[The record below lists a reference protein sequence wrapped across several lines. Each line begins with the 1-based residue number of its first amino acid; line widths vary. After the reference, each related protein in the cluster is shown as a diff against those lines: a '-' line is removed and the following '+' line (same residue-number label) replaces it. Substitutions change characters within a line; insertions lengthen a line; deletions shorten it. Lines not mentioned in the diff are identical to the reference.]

1 MNLDNALKNLIVGQD
16 RAINSVS
23 NAIKRSRSGLKNPNR
38 PVGVFLFLGPTGVG
52 KTHSVKSLAKYLFS
66 NDNSFIRIDMS
77 EFSERFSLS
86 RLIGSPPGYVGY
98 NEGGE
103 LTEKVRRNPYS
114 VVLFDE
120 IEKGHPDIYNILLQV
135 FDEGIL
141 TDSLGRKIDFKN
153 TILIMTS
160 NIGTK
165 NPDSHNYG
173 FYENTKKN
181 DYNKMEK
188 NILNSVEGIFSPEL
202 LNRLDEI
209 IVFNSLKKTDI
220 YEIIDLQLID
230 LIKNLSELDI
240 KIIVYKSAK
249 NLILKK
255 GYNVE
260 YGVRFLRRA
269 IQTMIE
275 NPISEILLKNDLL
288 NGETIFVK
296 SMNNKIKISVKSDL
310 PIIT

>member
-1 MNLDNALKNLIVGQD
+1 MEQKNLD
-16 RAINSVS
+16 S
-23 NAIKRSRSGLKNPNR
+23 
-38 PVGVFLFLGPTGVG
+38 
-52 KTHSVKSLAKYLFS
+52 HSF
-66 NDNSFIRIDMS
+66 
-77 EFSERFSLS
+77 
-86 RLIGSPPGYVGY
+86 
-98 NEGGE
+98 
-103 LTEKVRRNPYS
+103 
-114 VVLFDE
+114 
-120 IEKGHPDIYNILLQV
+120 
-135 FDEGIL
+135 
-141 TDSLGRKIDFKN
+141 
-153 TILIMTS
+153 
-160 NIGTK
+160 
-165 NPDSHNYG
+165 G
-173 FYENTKKN
+173 FYENNKKK

-188 NILNSVEGIFSPEL
+188 NILKSVEGIFSPEL

-288 NGETIFVK
+288 KGETFIVK
-296 SMNNKIKISVKSDL
+296 SINNKIKISVKSQL

>member
-1 MNLDNALKNLIVGQD
+1 M
-16 RAINSVS
+16 
-23 NAIKRSRSGLKNPNR
+23 
-38 PVGVFLFLGPTGVG
+38 
-52 KTHSVKSLAKYLFS
+52 
-66 NDNSFIRIDMS
+66 
-77 EFSERFSLS
+77 
-86 RLIGSPPGYVGY
+86 
-98 NEGGE
+98 
-103 LTEKVRRNPYS
+103 
-114 VVLFDE
+114 
-120 IEKGHPDIYNILLQV
+120 
-135 FDEGIL
+135 
-141 TDSLGRKIDFKN
+141 
-153 TILIMTS
+153 
-160 NIGTK
+160 
-165 NPDSHNYG
+165 
-173 FYENTKKN
+173 TKKN

-188 NILNSVEGIFSPEL
+188 NILKSVEGIFSPEL

-288 NGETIFVK
+288 KGETLVVK
-296 SMNNKIKISVKSDL
+296 SINNKIKISVKSQL